1 MPRWFSRGQ
10 KAPEYTG
17 VNDRRQQSIIDGLRA
32 VDDLRSRGIENAEA
46 DSRERDVRVAV
57 ERAAVHV
64 QLLSGV
70 PEKQE
75 YWHAGRG
82 IDEDA
87 KGIWFQPNH
96 WQYSDGR
103 LHVGDRQWEVLGEL
117 TGQSGTKFGSSI
129 GEQRDTLFELV
140 AKSADRFR
148 VNAPDAPDHRL
159 PIEDR
164 HFVDPGDVHEAAF
177 SHRVNNVWLQ
187 QNFGAVVQ
195 GLRSEGV
202 VTDRT
207 ARQLLEKSPKDR
219 ESMERWAGEL
229 AAGEMTEGVY
239 HRLADR
245 PDSLELD
252 RTDTA
257 VKGFLDD
264 LAVQSG
270 TDSATFLNQVQ
281 VAPPAQKSWQI
292 AGSLM
297 ENSALRDLDPE
308 KYLQAKEKLS
318 VVVDEQAWTL
328 TTASQPTHAASSQV
342 ITAFKSLE
350 AEAVP
355 SPRTAP
361 QERFIDPRAGVAEP
375 GSASAVPA
383 TGDGSAP
390 RSDHPQSRNQGQHL
404 GS

>member
-1 MPRWFSRGQ
+1 MGVRVPRWFWRGQ

-17 VNDRRQQSIIDGLRA
+17 VNDRRQQLIIDGLRF
-32 VDDLRSRGIENAEA
+32 RGIDDTEPA
-46 DSRERDVRVAV
+46 DREERVRSAV
-57 ERAAVHV
+57 ERVSVHV
-64 QLLSGV
+64 QRLSGV
-70 PEKQE
+70 PDKQE
-75 YWHAGRG
+75 WWHAGRG
-82 IDEDA
+82 IGGDA
-87 KGIWFQPNH
+87 MGIRFEPNH
-96 WQYSDGR
+96 PAYPDGR

-117 TGQSGTKFGSSI
+117 TRQSGTEFGSSI

-164 HFVDPGDVHEAAF
+164 HFVDPGDVREAAF

-187 QNFGAVVQ
+187 QNFGAVVN
-195 GLRSEGV
+195 GLRAEGV
-202 VTDRT
+202 LTDQT
-207 ARQLLEKSPKDR
+207 AQQLLEKSPKDR

-229 AAGEMTEGVY
+229 AAGQLTEGVY

-264 LAVQSG
+264 LAAQSG
-270 TDSATFLNQVQ
+270 TDSAMFLNQVQ

-308 KYLQAKEKLS
+308 KYLEAKEKLS

-328 TTASQPTHAASSQV
+328 TTASQPSQAASGQV
-342 ITAFKSLE
+342 IAALKGLE
-350 AEAVP
+350 ADAAP

-361 QERFIDPRAGVAEP
+361 QERFIDPREGVAEP
-375 GSASAVPA
+375 GSGSAVPV

-390 RSDHPQSRNQGQHL
+390 RSDHPHSRNQGQHL